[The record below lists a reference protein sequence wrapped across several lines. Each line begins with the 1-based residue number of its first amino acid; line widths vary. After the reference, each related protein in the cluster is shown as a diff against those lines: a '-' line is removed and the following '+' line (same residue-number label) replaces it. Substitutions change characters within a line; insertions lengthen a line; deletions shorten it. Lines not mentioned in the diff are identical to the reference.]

1 MGVLSEPRY
10 WDDADHTS
18 RAAGADDD
26 PDRTFSAFIPHHL
39 EGWDVGLDGTS
50 LEAVTLAEAALRRL
64 SQRCD
69 AKDAL
74 PAEWLVLRAES
85 AASSTIEGVHPS
97 ARRLARAEAQLSLFG
112 EEPNLGDLEA
122 LRNIAAFERAMEIVS
137 TARPISVGD
146 LTDIHSILMGG
157 DDPSAGQIRTRQNW
171 IGSGRVWTSPLN
183 ASYVPPPPEAVPA
196 LMNDLLAR
204 VNGSRGHPVVEMAV
218 VHAQYEMIHP
228 FGDGNGRTGRALM
241 QMMIQRSRVAPP
253 CTLPISSALALRK
266 DDYLH
271 AMSGTSVVAPLD
283 SPSRSQAM
291 GKWIL
296 LASESVCDA
305 SAYAESLIA
314 RVRRIRADW
323 EQMANSVGLRSSSGA
338 RRLLDCLPSNPVLNA
353 EKAASLLDSSWRTGA
368 RGLEQLLAAGV
379 LVQRSAGKRNR
390 VYEAPAITGAFA
402 EAVSASP
409 AHMSMPPPLSSTPLP
424 DPDNPLRGIGAA
436 HPAAPQASTCSKTV
450 RSTGRHCLL
459 KAGHKGH
466 CRSRL

>member
-1 MGVLSEPRY
+1 M
-10 WDDADHTS
+10 
-18 RAAGADDD
+18 
-26 PDRTFSAFIPHHL
+26 
-39 EGWDVGLDGTS
+39 
-50 LEAVTLAEAALRRL
+50 
-64 SQRCD
+64 
-69 AKDAL
+69 
-74 PAEWLVLRAES
+74 
-85 AASSTIEGVHPS
+85 
-97 ARRLARAEAQLSLFG
+97 
-112 EEPNLGDLEA
+112 
-122 LRNIAAFERAMEIVS
+122 
-137 TARPISVGD
+137 
-146 LTDIHSILMGG
+146 
-157 DDPSAGQIRTRQNW
+157 
-171 IGSGRVWTSPLN
+171 
-183 ASYVPPPPEAVPA
+183 
-196 LMNDLLAR
+196 
-204 VNGSRGHPVVEMAV
+204 VEMAV

-271 AMSGTSVVAPLD
+271 ALSGTSVVAPLD

-368 RGLEQLLAAGV
+368 RGLENYSAGV